1 MDSPAPVS
9 LHDEIDPHE
18 SPACPPAPAKSIAH
32 PRRFVETATA
42 ELAAAERTAEWLVTE
57 RAVPAD
63 AAEMVEAAEA
73 RPRRRRVVAWVA
85 RCVVEAAGLTH
96 LVARVA
102 RHLGPRLGPPVALAV
117 IVGNA
122 LTV

>member
-1 MDSPAPVS
+1 
-9 LHDEIDPHE
+9 
-18 SPACPPAPAKSIAH
+18 
-32 PRRFVETATA
+32 
-42 ELAAAERTAEWLVTE
+42 VTE